1 MAGGKDGSGDEV
13 DLLCKLHLN
22 YLTFLNAPESLGN
35 SDLFSEV
42 GVFQLVT
49 QEQTML
55 DPLSSGLRERAKKE
69 IPHWRNSLI
78 IKVHATQ
85 G

>member
-1 MAGGKDGSGDEV
+1 MAGGKDGSGDEA

-22 YLTFLNAPESLGN
+22 HLTILNAPGSLGN
-35 SDLFSEV
+35 HDLFSEV

-49 QEQTML
+49 QEQTMR
-55 DPLSSGLRERAKKE
+55 DPLSSDLRERGKKE
-69 IPHWRNSLI
+69 IPCWRSSLI
-78 IKVHATQ
+78 IKVRATQ